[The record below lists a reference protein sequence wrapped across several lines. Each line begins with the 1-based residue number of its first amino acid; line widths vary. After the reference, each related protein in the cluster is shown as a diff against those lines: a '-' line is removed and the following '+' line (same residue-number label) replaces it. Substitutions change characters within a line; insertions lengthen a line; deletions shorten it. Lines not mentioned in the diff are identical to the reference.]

1 MNVVHMSSSCMEC
14 KRMQKKKEKEDLS
27 QQEYLAWF
35 NRHEPNCYVNHEGSP
50 AVSCNV
56 SYQKLGS

>member
-1 MNVVHMSSSCMEC
+1 
-14 KRMQKKKEKEDLS
+14 MQKKKAEEDLS

>member
-1 MNVVHMSSSCMEC
+1 
-14 KRMQKKKEKEDLS
+14 MQKKKEKEDLS